1 MKPPSQQQLLGI
13 CLLLL
18 FVMLW
23 ILLEGNE
30 LAYPHVH
37 ASSVQ
42 AIPFVSL
49 IHEENRD
56 HSSLI
61 EEETLSFPLSHENNL
76 MNQLNR
82 LQTLMNR
89 REMIHSFSAVNR
101 LKQVDYNEQVQIVK
115 QLNEPRSQFIVKLK
129 EFTNEFNEDEPF
141 MAKLNATDR
150 DMEWLQSMVMKS
162 GKPLRF
168 SNVFAVV
175 AKTSEIISSFKAI
188 EWIDEYEP
196 RFKSALNFQK
206 IQQLAQRQLGET
218 FHTSSSSVNKNDSTN
233 KNLIHVIITILPSLD
248 AILVNQELEEAHLIA
263 NELNSKLTE
272 WFSQQR
278 QQQWKTTPKRIL
290 Q

>member
-115 QLNEPRSQFIVKLK
+115 QLNEPR
-129 EFTNEFNEDEPF
+129 
-141 MAKLNATDR
+141 M
-150 DMEWLQSMVMKS
+150 
-162 GKPLRF
+162 
-168 SNVFAVV
+168 V

-233 KNLIHVIITILPSLD
+233 KILIHVIITILPSLD